1 MKALVFGSMNID
13 CVYQQDHI
21 VCPGETL
28 SSLSFAR
35 NAGGKGLNQA
45 IALAKA
51 GMETWFAGNIGEDG
65 LFLKALLEQ
74 NGIRTDMIRIGETP
88 TGCAIIQVDK
98 NGQNAIVLYGGANQT
113 VTEEQIRETLA
124 NFGPGDLLLMQN
136 EINLGREL
144 LAAARAAGITVAVNP
159 SPISPELTRWPLET
173 ADWLILNEIEGAAL
187 GTEGTPVVMYEALE
201 KKYPDTRIVLTLGED
216 GSMARDGDHLVR
228 QASVRVPVVDT
239 TAAGDTFTGFF
250 LHAVMNGTDITSA
263 LNRAARAAAITVSRP
278 GAGASIPT
286 RDEVD

>member
-65 LFLKALLEQ
+65 LFLKDLLEK
-74 NGIRTDMIRIGETP
+74 NGIRTDFVRTGETP
-88 TGCAIIQVDK
+88 SGCAIIQVDK

-113 VTEEQIRETLA
+113 ATEAQISETLSA
-124 NFGPGDLLLMQN
+124 FGPGDLLLMQN
-136 EINLGREL
+136 EISCGREL
-144 LAAARAAGITVAVNP
+144 LTAARAAGMTVAVNP
-159 SPISPELTRWPLET
+159 SPVSPDLLLWPLET

-187 GTEGTPVVMYEALE
+187 GKDGTPEEMLEALE
-201 KKYPDTRIVLTLGED
+201 KKYAGARVVLTLGED

-250 LHAVMNGTDITSA
+250 LHAMMNGSDIADA
-263 LNRAARAAAITVSRP
+263 LDRAARAAAIAVSRP